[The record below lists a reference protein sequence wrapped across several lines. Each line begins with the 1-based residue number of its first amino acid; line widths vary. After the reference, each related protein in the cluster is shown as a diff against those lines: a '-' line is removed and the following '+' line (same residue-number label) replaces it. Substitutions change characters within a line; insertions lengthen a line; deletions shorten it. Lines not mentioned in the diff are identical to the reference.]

1 MLKLGVRQAED
12 IAKGV
17 GQARDVHTPVRGPR
31 PMAAQTGGPTRPHR
45 AGPALVPRPVRGSA
59 GRAKSS
65 RSEGGKF
72 CGASA
77 PARERWRGPRTP
89 PQGASPW
96 AEERS
101 SKASE
106 LTERSPRKCWQPL
119 SPTVVLRW
127 RKKPFIAIGIKL
139 TCLFLLF
146 LASEG
151 RSVRHSRTGA
161 GAALSPSRPAS
172 ATLCHLSWSE
182 SLWRI
187 SV

>member
-31 PMAAQTGGPTRPHR
+31 PMAAQTGAPPHPHR

-65 RSEGGKF
+65 RSEGGQF
-72 CGASA
+72 CGAFA

-106 LTERSPRKCWQPL
+106 LTEESEEMLAAPFPHGCFEMEEKA
-119 SPTVVLRW
+119 
-127 RKKPFIAIGIKL
+127 FIAIGIKL

-151 RSVRHSRTGA
+151 RSVRLSRTGA